1 MVKRRV
7 VITGLGVV
15 TPLGEELENFWSRL
29 LAGHSGIKKIT
40 RIQGIENY
48 PVRIGGEITPADFD
62 PLKTLEAKAIKRL
75 DLFSMYALCAGI
87 KAVRD
92 TGLDFAKEDV

>member
-15 TPLGEELENFWSRL
+15 TPLGEELESFWSRL

-48 PVRIGGEITPADFD
+48 PVRIGGEITPAM
-62 PLKTLEAKAIKRL
+62 R
-75 DLFSMYALCAGI
+75 
-87 KAVRD
+87 
-92 TGLDFAKEDV
+92 TG